1 MLSYAEHGKFPATT
15 QGRSPRER
23 DEKVRSA
30 PIRRGFLPWSASPSG
45 SWEYDK
51 RNGRRDGATKIPAP
65 SPGAIALDGMTD
77 NPG

>member
-23 DEKVRSA
+23 DEKVLNS
-30 PIRRGFLPWSASPSG
+30 PIRRGFLPWSANFSG
-45 SWEYDK
+45 PREYDK
-51 RNGRRDGATKIPAP
+51 RNGRIVAAHR
-65 SPGAIALDGMTD
+65 